1 MALIVYLR
9 GGGDL
14 ASGVALR
21 LHRSGL
27 GLLVAELPQ
36 PLAVRRLVSFAEA
49 VYTSVFTVEGVTAR
63 LASGLDQALDQLESS
78 LPLVDEVIWR
88 LEELCVDFEIS

>member
-1 MALIVYLR
+1 MISEDLRNSIVCIR

-27 GLLVAELPQ
+27 RVIISELAQ
-36 PLAVRRLVSFAEA
+36 PTAVRRSVSFAEA
-49 VYTSVFTVEGVTAR
+49 VYSSCITVEGCTAR
-63 LASGLDQALDQLESS
+63 RVFDPADTYLASQIMAEG
-78 LPLVDEVIWR
+78 
-88 LEELCVDFEIS
+88 